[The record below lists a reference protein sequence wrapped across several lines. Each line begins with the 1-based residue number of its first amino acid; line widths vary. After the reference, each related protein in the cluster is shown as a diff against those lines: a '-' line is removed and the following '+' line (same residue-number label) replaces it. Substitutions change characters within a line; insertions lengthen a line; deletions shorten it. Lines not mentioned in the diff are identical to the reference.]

1 LLIQILSAIWGFC
14 VTFQI
19 WRNFL
24 LPVGVLV
31 TLFVALLGYALS
43 NTVRETNAIETE
55 NTRKSIALAIEGQ
68 LNQMALLADDNAL
81 WDDAARAIYLR
92 NDRNFLWETWGA
104 PTLNGKNYD
113 RIAVVDQ
120 SGKTLVAFAQGREV
134 FDDIA
139 QEIGA
144 SLPILSRKTDHQ
156 KQGQASLVRTPRGL
170 ALMGVANIVPISRN
184 LEHLVPKAGP
194 FRIIF
199 FKPLSNDLI
208 ASLGESSLIADLGP
222 TTASAEGARLALKD
236 ASGKAVGTL
245 GWTPRASGF
254 KAIERV
260 LPLLIAGLIA
270 HLALAFFL
278 ILQGIGAVRKL
289 GQQALIDSLSELPNR
304 RGLKRKLE
312 TRLKNGDQVALA
324 MMDLDGFKGVND
336 NHGHQVGDRLIKE
349 VASLL
354 KSLVGPQV
362 GLARLGG
369 DEFALLFCGLDAAT
383 EIEAAASRII
393 ARFAQPFRIDERT
406 VSVGISIGLASGGI
420 NGIHSGELMR
430 RADVA
435 MYAAKR
441 AGKMRIN
448 WYDELLDQLQAKA
461 HGIETE
467 LRTAMDRNE
476 FSLVYQPIFAGDG
489 LTVRA
494 VEALL
499 RWTSQTR
506 GEVPTSDFIPV
517 AEESGLIDRIGLWVL
532 RQACEDGLN
541 WPHFQVTVN
550 ISPAQ
555 LRNPDFAVRLSEILE
570 ETGFPAHRLELE
582 ITERYLVIDPAGA
595 QHVLDDI
602 RQLGVNVVL
611 DDYGSGFASVGFLR
625 KFAFGKMKIDRHL
638 VKDSETSE
646 AARAVLQASVTVARA
661 LNMVVV
667 AGGIETPAQADLM
680 RVVGCNELQGWHF
693 SEAVSAVEIDQRQGE
708 VVKSNGGRPRLR
720 LA

>member
-1 LLIQILSAIWGFC
+1 MTI
-14 VTFQI
+14 QI

-43 NTVRETNAIETE
+43 NTVRETNAIETD
-55 NTRKSIALAIEGQ
+55 NTRRSIALAIEGQ

-81 WDDAARAIYLR
+81 WDDAARAIYIR
-92 NDRNFLWETWGA
+92 KDKKFLWDSWGA
-104 PTLNGKNYD
+104 PTLNGQNYD
-113 RIAVVDQ
+113 RVAVLDQ
-120 SGKTLVAFAQGREV
+120 SGKTLVAYTQGREV
-134 FDDIA
+134 VDDVV
-139 QEIGA
+139 QEVGP
-144 SLPILSRKTDHQ
+144 SLAALSRKTNDE
-156 KQGQASLVRTPRGL
+156 KQGQASLVKTRRGL
-170 ALMGVANIVPISRN
+170 ALMGVANILPIDRT

-194 FRIIF
+194 HRIIF
-199 FKPLSNDLI
+199 FKSLSKELI
-208 ASLGESSLIADLGP
+208 SNLGEGSLVSDLRPTNSSGN
-222 TTASAEGARLALKD
+222 GAGLALRD
-236 ASGKAVGTL
+236 ATQRTIGHL
-245 GWTPRASGF
+245 GWTPNATGF

-270 HLALAFFL
+270 QLALAFFL
-278 ILQGIGAVRKL
+278 ILQGIQAVRKL
-289 GQQALIDSLSELPNR
+289 GQQAMMDSLSELPNR
-304 RGLKRKLE
+304 RGLKKKLE
-312 TRLKNGDQVALA
+312 MRLKNGDQVALA

-349 VASLL
+349 VAALL
-354 KSLVGPQV
+354 KALVGPNI
-362 GLARLGG
+362 GIARLGG
-369 DEFALLFCGLDAAT
+369 DEFALLFCGLNAAS
-383 EIEAAASRII
+383 EIESAASRII

-420 NGIHSGELMR
+420 NGINSGELMR

-467 LRTAMDRNE
+467 LRTALDRNE
-476 FSLVYQPIFAGDG
+476 FSLVYQPMFSGDG
-489 LTVRA
+489 VTVRA

-499 RWTSQTR
+499 RWTSLTR
-506 GEVPTSDFIPV
+506 GEVPTSEFIPV

-555 LRNPDFAVRLSEILE
+555 LRNPDFALRLSDILE
-570 ETGFPAHRLELE
+570 ESGFPAHRLELE

-595 QHVLDDI
+595 EIVLSDI
-602 RQLGVNVVL
+602 RQLGVKVVL

-646 AARAVLQASVTVARA
+646 TARAVLQASVTVARA

-693 SEAVSAVEIDQRQGE
+693 SEAVSAVEINQRQADLIKLNAE
-708 VVKSNGGRPRLR
+708 RPRLR